1 MLSTTDILLRVG
13 LAFFAGMLVGVDR
26 ETHGRAAGLRTTIL
40 VCVATALGMIL
51 SHGLTAWAALHD
63 ANWHP
68 DPGRLAAGM
77 LTGMGFLGAGS
88 IMRQENVVRGVT
100 TAAMLWFVS
109 VLGLAFGA
117 GEIKL
122 GLIGLGVALVTLS
135 VLPFVERS
143 IKSDW
148 YGRVSITTEMS
159 ALTEEL
165 ARQQLESL
173 KVRVNG
179 LDLEYDIEHG
189 RRTMSFEIR
198 ARPADV
204 FAVSEQI
211 VQHFAKQQGVLQ
223 VKWQ

>member
-1 MLSTTDILLRVG
+1 
-13 LAFFAGMLVGVDR
+13 
-26 ETHGRAAGLRTTIL
+26 
-40 VCVATALGMIL
+40 
-51 SHGLTAWAALHD
+51 
-63 ANWHP
+63 
-68 DPGRLAAGM
+68 
-77 LTGMGFLGAGS
+77 
-88 IMRQENVVRGVT
+88 
-100 TAAMLWFVS
+100 
-109 VLGLAFGA
+109 
-117 GEIKL
+117 
-122 GLIGLGVALVTLS
+122 
-135 VLPFVERS
+135 
-143 IKSDW
+143 
-148 YGRVSITTEMS
+148 MS